1 VFEQRLF
8 SWLDSGLEPATADP
22 VLLQRVRFAGI
33 TQDVACLAA
42 LCIALRSLA
51 AGAPHLPWV
60 ALGVLVAGVVNRL
73 LLRTFWAAGLCSHL
87 AVGLLYGLLVTGFLL
102 GEAGGPSLAWLAV
115 LIPMALGATGLAMG
129 WAWTLIGL
137 GTASGLAFLAGHGPV
152 PAADQADLPFA
163 VLCLALLVST
173 FILVRRAAEHQL
185 QAEIDVRKWAEQK
198 ARAADVAKSSFL
210 ANMSHEIRTPMNGVI
225 GMVGLLLRSPLT
237 ADQQEQAETIDACA
251 QSLLTLVDDILDL
264 SKIEAGRMQVR
275 ETDISLR
282 VLAEGIIRL
291 LRPRAMAKELPLR
304 LEVTGPLPEKVY
316 ADPARLRQVL
326 LNLVGNAIKF
336 TPHGAVEVRIAAE
349 REAGT
354 VLFTVHDT
362 GIGISLDDQA
372 RLFLP
377 FSQVDSTTARRFGG
391 SGLGLAISRRLV
403 ELMDGTI
410 GVESKRGTGSTFWF
424 RIPLRMPETSPE
436 AGPATLAATG
446 RAQIRTRP
454 ECRLLI
460 VEDNEINRH
469 VLLAQLAALGFAAD
483 AVPDG
488 EEGLAALEHG
498 TYDAVLMDC
507 QLPGVDGYD
516 TTRRLR
522 RREKSGL
529 HTPVIAV
536 TAHAMKGEREKCLA
550 AGMDDYITKPVVLEQ
565 LAELLDRWVPPAAPV
580 DVAALA
586 AEEDRAG

>member
-1 VFEQRLF
+1 VLERHLF
-8 SWLDSGLEPATADP
+8 AWLDAGLEPATADP
-22 VLLQRVRFAGI
+22 VLLQRVRFAGS
-33 TQDVACLAA
+33 TQDVVCLAA
-42 LCIALRSLA
+42 LCIGLRSLA
-51 AGAPHLPWV
+51 AGTPHTAWV
-60 ALGVLVAGVVNRL
+60 AFGVLTAGMLNRL
-73 LLRTFWAAGLCSHL
+73 VLRTFWAAGLCGHL
-87 AVGLLYGLLVTGFLL
+87 AVGLLYVLLVTGSLL
-102 GEAGGPSLAWLAV
+102 AEAGGPGLGWLALLV
-115 LIPMALGATGLAMG
+115 TMAFGATGLGGG
-129 WAWTLIGL
+129 WVWTLTGL
-137 GTASGLAFLAGHGPV
+137 GTASFLAGRGHG
-152 PAADQADLPFA
+152 AAVDVLDLSFV
-163 VLCLALLVST
+163 VLCLALLISAFT
-173 FILVRRAAEHQL
+173 LIRGRAEHQL
-185 QAEIDVRKWAEQK
+185 QTEIDVRKWAEQK

-225 GMVGLLLRSPLT
+225 GMVGLLLRSSLT
-237 ADQQEQAETIDACA
+237 AEQYEQAETIDACA

-264 SKIEAGRMQVR
+264 SKIEAGRLQVQ
-275 ETDISLR
+275 ETEVSLR
-282 VLAEGIIRL
+282 TLADGILRL
-291 LRPRAMAKELPLR
+291 LRPRALAKELPLR
-304 LEVTGPLPEKVY
+304 LEVAAHLPEKVR

-336 TPHGAVEVRIAAE
+336 TPRGAVEVRVTPE
-349 REAGT
+349 REASM
-354 VLFTVHDT
+354 VLFSVRDS
-362 GIGISLDDQA
+362 GIGISREDQA

-391 SGLGLAISRRLV
+391 SGLGLAITRRLV

-410 GVESKRGTGSTFWF
+410 GVDSERGVGSTFWF
-424 RIPLRMPETSPE
+424 RIPLRLPE
-436 AGPATLAATG
+436 ASPAGGPATLAAAG
-446 RAQIRTRP
+446 RVKIRPRP
-454 ECRLLI
+454 ECRLLV

-488 EEGLAALEHG
+488 EEGLAALEHT

-522 RREKSGL
+522 RREGGGR

-565 LAELLDRWVPPAAPV
+565 LAELLDRWVPPTAAGSG
-580 DVAALA
+580 AAA
-586 AEEDRAG
+586 AD

>member
-1 VFEQRLF
+1 MLERHLF
-8 SWLDSGLEPATADP
+8 AWLDAGLEPATADP

-33 TQDVACLAA
+33 TQDVVCLAA
-42 LCIALRSLA
+42 LFIGLRSLA
-51 AGAPHLPWV
+51 AGAPHTAWV
-60 ALGVLVAGVVNRL
+60 AFGVLAAGVVNRL
-73 LLRTFWAAGLCSHL
+73 VLRTFWSAGLCGHL
-87 AVGLLYGLLVTGFLL
+87 AVGLLYLLLVAGSAL
-102 GEAGGPSLAWLAV
+102 GEAGGLGLGWLAV
-115 LIPMALGATGLAMG
+115 LIAMAFGATGLGGG
-129 WAWTLIGL
+129 WAWTLAAF
-137 GTASGLAFLAGHGPV
+137 GTASFLAGL
-152 PAADQADLPFA
+152 DLSFV
-163 VLCLALLVST
+163 VLCLALLISV
-173 FILVRRAAEHQL
+173 FILIRRMGERQL

-237 ADQQEQAETIDACA
+237 EEQHEQAETIDACA

-264 SKIEAGRMQVR
+264 SKIEAGRLQVQ
-275 ETDISLR
+275 ETDVALR
-282 VLAEGIIRL
+282 ALAEGIIRL
-291 LRPRAMAKELPLR
+291 LRPRALAKELALR
-304 LEVTGPLPEKVY
+304 LEVVPQLPEKVR

-336 TPHGAVEVRIAAE
+336 TPRGTVEVRVAPE
-349 REAGT
+349 REAGM
-354 VLFTVHDT
+354 VLFTVRDT
-362 GIGISLDDQA
+362 GIGISLEDQA

-410 GVESKRGTGSTFWF
+410 GVDSERGVGSTFWF
-424 RIPLRMPETSPE
+424 RIPLRMPEVSPA
-436 AGPATLAATG
+436 AGPATLAAAG
-446 RAQIRTRP
+446 RSKIRQRP

-488 EEGLAALEHG
+488 EEGLVALEHSA
-498 TYDAVLMDC
+498 YDAVLMDC

-522 RREKSGL
+522 RREESGR

-565 LAELLDRWVPPAAPV
+565 LAALLDRWVPPE
-580 DVAALA
+580 
-586 AEEDRAG
+586 AEESSGERSRQMEDRARPDRAG

>member
-1 VFEQRLF
+1 MV
-8 SWLDSGLEPATADP
+8 
-22 VLLQRVRFAGI
+22 
-33 TQDVACLAA
+33 CLAA
-42 LCIALRSLA
+42 LCIAARSLG

-60 ALGVLVAGVVNRL
+60 AFGVAAAGVVNRL
-73 LLRTFWAAGLCSHL
+73 ILRTFWAAGLCSHL
-87 AVGLLYGLLVTGFLL
+87 AVGLLYVLLVTGALL
-102 GEAGGPSLAWLAV
+102 GEAGGPSLVWLALLV
-115 LIPMALGATGLAMG
+115 PTALGATGLAMG
-129 WAWTLIGL
+129 WAWILVGL
-137 GTASGLAFLAGHGPV
+137 GTAAGLPHLSGRG
-152 PAADQADLPFA
+152 PAAPDQIDLTF
-163 VLCLALLVST
+163 VTLCLALLISI
-173 FILVRRAAEHQL
+173 FIFIRRTAERQL
-185 QAEIDVRKWAEQK
+185 QSEIDVRKWAEQK

-237 ADQQEQAETIDACA
+237 LEQQEQAETIDACA

-264 SKIEAGRMQVR
+264 SKIEAGRLQVR
-275 ETDISLR
+275 ETDVSLR
-282 VLAEGIIRL
+282 TLAEGIIRL
-291 LRPRAMAKELPLR
+291 LRPRAMAKELALR
-304 LEVTGPLPEKVY
+304 LEVDGQLPEKVR

-336 TPHGAVEVRIAAE
+336 TLRGEVEVRVAPE
-349 REAGT
+349 HETGT
-354 VLFTVHDT
+354 VLFAVRDT
-362 GIGISLDDQA
+362 GIGISRDDQA

-403 ELMDGTI
+403 ELMEGAI
-410 GVESKRGTGSTFWF
+410 GVESERGTGSTFWF
-424 RIPLRMPETSPE
+424 RIPLRMPEVSLL

-446 RAQIRTRP
+446 RSKIRPRP
-454 ECRLLI
+454 ECRLLV

-498 TYDAVLMDC
+498 AYDAVLMDC

-565 LAELLDRWVPPAAPV
+565 LAELLDRWVPPAA
-580 DVAALA
+580 AAA
-586 AEEDRAG
+586 AAD

>member
-1 VFEQRLF
+1 VLERHLL
-8 SWLDSGLEPATADP
+8 SWLDAGLEPATADP
-22 VLLQRVRFAGI
+22 VLLQRVRSAGI
-33 TQDVACLAA
+33 TQDVVCLAA
-42 LCIALRSLA
+42 LCIGLRSVA
-51 AGAPHLPWV
+51 AGAPHTAWL
-60 ALGVLVAGVVNRL
+60 AFGVLAAGGVNRL
-73 LLRTFWAAGLCSHL
+73 VLRTFWAAGLCGHL
-87 AVGLLYGLLVTGFLL
+87 AVGLLYVLLVTASLL
-102 GEAGGPSLAWLAV
+102 GEAGGPGLGWLALLV
-115 LIPMALGATGLAMG
+115 AMAFGATGLGGG
-129 WAWTLIGL
+129 WAWALASFGAAFFL
-137 GTASGLAFLAGHGPV
+137 SGL
-152 PAADQADLPFA
+152 DLSLV
-163 VLCLALLVST
+163 VLCLALLVSVL
-173 FILVRRAAEHQL
+173 ILIRRMAERQL
-185 QAEIDVRKWAEQK
+185 QTEIDVRKWAEQK

-237 ADQQEQAETIDACA
+237 AEQHEQAETIDACA
-251 QSLLTLVDDILDL
+251 QSVLTLVDDILDL
-264 SKIEAGRMQVR
+264 SKIEAGRMQVQ
-275 ETDISLR
+275 ETDVAPR
-282 VLAEGIIRL
+282 ALAEGIIRL
-291 LRPRAMAKELPLR
+291 LRPRALAKELALR
-304 LEVTGPLPEKVY
+304 LEVSPHLPEKVR

-336 TPHGAVEVRIAAE
+336 TPRGAVEVRVAPE
-349 REAGT
+349 REGGM
-354 VLFTVHDT
+354 VLFTVLDS
-362 GIGISLDDQA
+362 GIGISLEDQA

-410 GVESKRGTGSTFWF
+410 GVESERGVGSTFWF
-424 RIPLRMPETSPE
+424 RIPLRLPEVSPA
-436 AGPATLAATG
+436 AGPATLAAAG
-446 RAQIRTRP
+446 RSKIRQRP

-488 EEGLAALEHG
+488 EEGLVALEHG
-498 TYDAVLMDC
+498 AYDAVLMDC

-522 RREKSGL
+522 RREGKGR

-536 TAHAMKGEREKCLA
+536 TAHAMKGEREKCLE

-565 LAELLDRWVPPAAPV
+565 LAALLDRWVPPP
-580 DVAALA
+580 
-586 AEEDRAG
+586 AEESTGERSRQMEDRVP

>member
-1 VFEQRLF
+1 VLERLLF
-8 SWLDSGLEPATADP
+8 AWLDAGLEPATADP

-33 TQDVACLAA
+33 TQDVVCLAA
-42 LCIALRSLA
+42 LCNGLSSLA
-51 AGAPHLPWV
+51 AGAPQMAWV
-60 ALGVLVAGVVNRL
+60 AFGALAAGVVNRL
-73 LLRTFWAAGLCSHL
+73 ILRTFWSAGLCGHL
-87 AVGLLYGLLVTGFLL
+87 AVGLLYVLLVTGSFR
-102 GEAGGPSLAWLAV
+102 GEAGGPGLAWLTV
-115 LIPMALGATGLAMG
+115 LVAMAFGATGLDGG
-129 WAWTLIGL
+129 WAWTLAAF
-137 GTASGLAFLAGHGPV
+137 GTAFFLAGP
-152 PAADQADLPFA
+152 DLSLV
-163 VLCLALLVST
+163 VLCLALLISA
-173 FILVRRAAEHQL
+173 FILIRRTAERQL

-237 ADQQEQAETIDACA
+237 AEQHEQAETIDACA

-264 SKIEAGRMQVR
+264 SKIEAGRLQVQ
-275 ETDISLR
+275 ETDVSLR
-282 VLAEGIIRL
+282 TLAEGIIRL
-291 LRPRAMAKELPLR
+291 LRPRALAKELSLR
-304 LEVTGPLPEKVY
+304 LEVAAHLPEKVR

-336 TPHGAVEVRIAAE
+336 TPHGAVEVHIAAE
-349 REAGT
+349 HAAGMIHFI
-354 VLFTVHDT
+354 VRDS
-362 GIGISLDDQA
+362 GIGISREDQA
-372 RLFLP
+372 RLFPP

-410 GVESKRGTGSTFWF
+410 GVDSERGVGSTFWF
-424 RIPLRMPETSPE
+424 RIPLRMPEVSPS
-436 AGPATLAATG
+436 AGPATLAAAG
-446 RAQIRTRP
+446 WSKIRPRP

-488 EEGLAALEHG
+488 EEGLVALEHG
-498 TYDAVLMDC
+498 AYDAVLMDC

-522 RREKSGL
+522 RREADGR

-565 LAELLDRWVPPAAPV
+565 LAELLDRWVPPAAGESSAA
-580 DVAALA
+580 VAA
-586 AEEDRAG
+586 D